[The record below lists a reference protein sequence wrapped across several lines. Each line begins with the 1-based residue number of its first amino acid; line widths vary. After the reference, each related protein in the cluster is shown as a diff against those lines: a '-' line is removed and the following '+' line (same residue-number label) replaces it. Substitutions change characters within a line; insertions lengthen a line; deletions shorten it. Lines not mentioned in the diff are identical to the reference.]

1 MHSAV
6 EQGVNRGQPNK
17 VHLVWLVNLYS
28 GKEYLA
34 QTHEAATTYGGLLTC
49 GTQLHPGWKPHLNI

>member
-34 QTHEAATTYGGLLTC
+34 QTQLLLRMGAC
-49 GTQLHPGWKPHLNI
+49 LHVVHNYTLVGSHT